1 MWGRCCIRSGGGG
14 VVGICDGE
22 DAPWDGLKR
31 DAPATFRGSGEEVFD
46 DFGGFDAGEALVEA
60 LEFEGEAFVVDA

>member
-1 MWGRCCIRSGGGG
+1 M
-14 VVGICDGE
+14 GICNWEEAGQDDPWGGLE
-22 DAPWDGLKR
+22 RGAPV
-31 DAPATFRGSGEEVFD
+31 TFWGSGEEVFD